1 VGLVGPDALD
11 ADPGAAEMTIH
22 AFPIPTGTRV
32 SAFGR
37 DDAVVTSQSG
47 QTVHVVCLDG
57 FGRAFTAAIP
67 LSRLKLARR
76 DNWELLM
83 EGKLP
88 ARFTEDAGRPCD
100 VG

>member
-1 VGLVGPDALD
+1 LTMSNVSP
-11 ADPGAAEMTIH
+11 
-22 AFPIPTGTRV
+22 FPIATGTRV

-37 DDAVVTSQSG
+37 DDAVVTGQNG

-67 LSRLKLARR
+67 LSRLKLARLDEKYQR
-76 DNWELLM
+76 AQRELEVWVRAM

-88 ARFTEDAGRPCD
+88 ARFAEDARPSD
-100 VG
+100 SEVG

>member
-1 VGLVGPDALD
+1 MPANPLD
-11 ADPGAAEMTIH
+11 AHAGAARMTIH
-22 AFPIPTGTRV
+22 AYPIKPGTRV

>member
-1 VGLVGPDALD
+1 
-11 ADPGAAEMTIH
+11 MTIH
-22 AFPIPTGTRV
+22 AFKIPVGTRV

-47 QTVHVVCLDG
+47 LTVHVVCLDG

-88 ARFTEDAGRPCD
+88 ARFTEDCLRPSD
-100 VG
+100 TEAM

>member
-1 VGLVGPDALD
+1 
-11 ADPGAAEMTIH
+11 MTIH
-22 AFPIPTGTRV
+22 AFKIPVGTRV

-37 DDAVVTSQSG
+37 DDAVLTSQNG
-47 QTVHVVCLDG
+47 QTVHVVCLDW

-67 LSRLKLARR
+67 LSRLKLARLDEKYQR
-76 DNWELLM
+76 AQRELEVWVRAT